1 MTPNPLGQWRSG
13 GAEPATLRSGRHD
26 LSRDEVLASQRGRIM
41 RAALLELGSRG
52 AGAMTVGGLVERAKV
67 SKKTFYENF
76 EGLDTCI
83 AESLQTLN
91 IVVGGEMAKA
101 ADEADRTQ
109 PFARLKAVI
118 AELLA
123 AAVDEPIVATA
134 LLASGFGLEEEN
146 ARDWL
151 EFDTIRTKLVMSWY
165 DDERARTPDLPP
177 TSFAQANAAFAALE
191 YAVLRL
197 LVVGEQGDLSA
208 QVDEL
213 TSLLVTILSAGG
225 ASYSPTS

>member
-1 MTPNPLGQWRSG
+1 MTNNPLGQWRSG
-13 GAEPATLRSGRHD
+13 GAEPKTLRSGRHD

-41 RAALLELGSRG
+41 RAALLELGSCG

-76 EGLDTCI
+76 EGLDSCI

-91 IVVGGEMAKA
+91 IVVGSEMARAAEA
-101 ADEADRTQ
+101 ADSTQ
-109 PFARLKAVI
+109 PFARLRAVV
-118 AELLA
+118 ADLLK

-134 LLASGFGLEEEN
+134 LLASGFGLEEQN
-146 ARDWL
+146 AKAWL
-151 EFDTIRTKLVMSWY
+151 DFDDIRTKLVMSWY
-165 DDERARTPDLPP
+165 EDERNRTPDLP
-177 TSFAQANAAFAALE
+177 TTTFAQANAAFAALE

-197 LVVGEQGDLSA
+197 LVVGEQGDLST

-213 TSLLVTILSAGG
+213 TALLVNILSAGG
-225 ASYSPTS
+225 ASY